1 LTGRS
6 INASFLMKRR
16 ISFLAAVVAA
26 SAVSPAFADPGKMF
40 MINAVTP
47 GVVSFSGEGTA
58 QFNNSSSTAN
68 NFTVGSNTSF
78 GVNGSVSSTAD
89 YLVDSFANLG
99 LTNNS
104 NLQQSLGTSASA
116 ANVSSAAASALD
128 SATTSASKQADAAYG
143 STFEAYEAM
152 IGASVGVSGSPGNS
166 NLEGFIAGAG
176 LDATAWQEAKNNY
189 EEGQKTEMM
198 SSLINTASSSS
209 STDSNSAQEAAGII
223 KGSFLTENTSQT
235 QIAATA
241 GQLTEFGETA
251 TNIATKQLGSTYD
264 SYKTKFE
271 QYNTSNADNSI
282 SGDQQLTG
290 TELTTAL
297 EDGFQLTEDG
307 EMLTETQYE
316 AAYTE
321 ATEKQFASLTN
332 AAGSGGSAH
341 SKSIADVSVTG
352 VGSIAALNAADSSVF
367 NTNIE
372 TRNRTTLYD
381 NNGTANGSAGGNL
394 STASFANQSNS
405 QSASAFMQAF
415 GADTVAI
422 TPNASGGFDTTV
434 NARFDFSGVGI
445 DLDAVAPQ

>member
-1 LTGRS
+1 MTGRS

-16 ISFLAAVVAA
+16 YSFLAAVVAA

-40 MINAVTP
+40 VINATTP
-47 GVVSFSGEGTA
+47 GTVTFSGEGTA

-116 ANVSSAAASALD
+116 ANVSTAAASALS
-128 SATTSASKQADAAYG
+128 SAETSASRQADAAYG
-143 STFEAYEAM
+143 STYSAYTSMLA
-152 IGASVGVSGSPGNS
+152 ANLSAGVGNS
-166 NLEGFIAGAG
+166 NLEGFIAVGG
-176 LDATAWQEAKNNY
+176 MDSTAWQEAKNNY
-189 EEGQKTEMM
+189 EQGQKTEMM
-198 SSLINTASSSS
+198 SALINTASSSS
-209 STDSNSAQEAAGII
+209 STDSASAQEAAGII
-223 KGSFLTENTSQT
+223 KGSFLTENTSKT

-241 GQLTEFGETA
+241 GELTEFGETA
-251 TNIATKQLGSTYD
+251 TNIATKQLGTNYD
-264 SYKTKFE
+264 AYNLKFQ
-271 QYNTSNADNSI
+271 QYNTSNSTNSA
-282 SGDQQLTG
+282 SLDQKLEG
-290 TELTTAL
+290 AELKAAL
-297 EDGFQLTEDG
+297 DAGFQVNEDGTRLSSENYDQAF
-307 EMLTETQYE
+307 
-316 AAYTE
+316 TE
-321 ATEKQFASLTN
+321 ATEKSFASVTN
-332 AAGSGGSAH
+332 AAGSAGSAY

-352 VGSIAALNAADSSVF
+352 VGSIASLNAADSSVF

-434 NARFDFSGVGI
+434 NARFDFDGVGI
-445 DLDAVAPQ
+445 NLKPSAQ

>member
-26 SAVSPAFADPGKMF
+26 SAASPAFADPGKMF

-116 ANVSSAAASALD
+116 ANVSTAAASALSSVTE
-128 SATTSASKQADAAYG
+128 SAEKQADAAYG

-152 IGASVGVSGSPGNS
+152 IGASIGVSGSPGNS

-176 LDATAWQEAKNNY
+176 LNATAWAEAKGNY

-209 STDSNSAQEAAGII
+209 STDSSSAQEAAGII
-223 KGSFLTENTSQT
+223 KGSFLTENQSKT

-241 GQLTEFGETA
+241 GEIAEFGETA
-251 TNIATKQLGSTYD
+251 INVAASELGSSYTSYASKFTQYD
-264 SYKTKFE
+264 
-271 QYNTSNADNSI
+271 DNSDSKL
-282 SGDQQLTG
+282 SGA
-290 TELTTAL
+290 ELTAASA
-297 EDGFQLTEDG
+297 DGFTVNNDG
-307 EMLTETQYE
+307 T
-316 AAYTE
+316 AYTDTEYDKAFSE
-321 ATEKQFASLTN
+321 ATQKEFQSLTT
-332 AAGSGGSAH
+332 AAGSGGEAY

-352 VGSIAALNAADSSVF
+352 VGSIASLNASDASVF

-372 TRNRTTLYD
+372 TRNRTMLYE

-415 GADTVAI
+415 GADTVSI
-422 TPNASGGFDTTV
+422 TPGASGGFDTTV
-434 NARFDFSGVGI
+434 NARFDFSGTGI
-445 DLDAVAPQ
+445 NLNPVAPQ

>member
-1 LTGRS
+1 MTGRS

-116 ANVSSAAASALD
+116 ANVSTAAASALD

-152 IGASVGVSGSPGNS
+152 IGASVGVSGAPGNS

-176 LDATAWQEAKNNY
+176 LNATAWAEAKNNY

-209 STDSNSAQEAAGII
+209 STDSASAQEAAGII
-223 KGSFLTENTSQT
+223 KGSFLTENTSKT
-235 QIAATA
+235 QIAASA
-241 GQLTEFGETA
+241 GEIAEFGTQA
-251 TNIATKQLGSTYD
+251 TVLAASELGSDYAAYTAKFNSFD
-264 SYKTKFE
+264 KADTTQSGTK
-271 QYNTSNADNSI
+271 
-282 SGDQQLTG
+282 DQKLTG
-290 TELTTAL
+290 DELTAATAAGFEVN
-297 EDGFQLTEDG
+297 EDGTR
-307 EMLTETQYE
+307 LTETEYQKAFSE
-316 AAYTE
+316 T
-321 ATEKQFASLTN
+321 TEKNFQSLTT
-332 AAGSGGSAH
+332 AAGSGGEAY

-352 VGSIAALNAADSSVF
+352 VGSIAALNASDASVF

-372 TRNRTTLYD
+372 TRNRTALYD

-422 TPNASGGFDTTV
+422 TPNATGGFDTTV

-445 DLDAVAPQ
+445 DLNAVAPQ